1 MPSAYSTSIHVLL
14 RRTDLL
20 GRAVV
25 QTLGVGP
32 AGPGHPVTLTASSAV
47 AGRGGLPGSAVRGVC
62 TARPSVLLLL
72 ATSVCAAS
80 GFPPAAPVNK
90 SQEP

>member
-14 RRTDLL
+14 CRTDLL

-32 AGPGHPVTLTASSAV
+32 TGPGHPVTLTASSAV
-47 AGRGGLPGSAVRGVC
+47 AGREGLPGSAVRGVC
-62 TARPSVLLLL
+62 
-72 ATSVCAAS
+72 
-80 GFPPAAPVNK
+80 PAAPGHLCSVLRQV
-90 SQEP
+90 SHGLLL